1 MPDDVSTSSELLA
14 RAGTGDQRALGELF
28 ERHRIRLRRMLQIRL
43 AARLRGRVDPSDVL
57 QDTYLE
63 LSRSL
68 SQYLQDPKIPFF
80 LWLRFL
86 AGKKLQAVHRHHLG
100 THMRDLRREVSLHT
114 GGMPQASSQ
123 SLAAHLLGRLTS
135 PSQVAMRA
143 ELRVRVQAALDS
155 MPLLDREVLALRHFE
170 QLNNAEA
177 AQVLGLTEA
186 GASNR
191 FMRALKRLRLI
202 LSSVPIVD
210 EPSEAERSSG
220 GANMQAG
227 HETN

>member
-1 MPDDVSTSSELLA
+1 MAENDRDSRDLLQ
-14 RAGTGDQRALGELF
+14 RAGAGDQRALGELF
-28 ERHRIRLRRMLQIRL
+28 ERHRMRLRRMVQIRL
-43 AARLRGRVDPSDVL
+43 AQRLRGRIDPSDVL

-68 SQYLQDPKIPFF
+68 ALYLQDPKLPFF

-100 THMRDLRREVSLHT
+100 THMRDVRREVSLHA
-114 GGMPQASSQ
+114 GGLPQASSQ

-135 PSQVAMRA
+135 PSQAAMRA
-143 ELRVRVQAALDS
+143 ELRVRVQQALDS

-170 QLNNAEA
+170 QLNNTET

-186 GASNR
+186 AASNR
-191 FMRALKRLRLI
+191 FMRALKRLKSI

-210 EPSEAERSSG
+210 EPAHAENAARASQD
-220 GANMQAG
+220 AR
-227 HETN
+227 